1 MGQLVVNVE
10 SRRGNADKKKAKSSS
25 RKCGDHC
32 GDRLLIDPRTSKFLS
47 VWDFL
52 GSLPMLYTAIATPY
66 EVAFLE
72 PDANP
77 ATPRFIIDR
86 IVDVFFV
93 LDMILQF
100 FIMFEAEPNGN
111 PRAQKDLIQ
120 PHDKQIEM
128 VKRFDQIA
136 WNYLNTWFVVD
147 FISVLTV
154 AVDTLPL
161 VEEKVGLQIIE
172 SASGEGAVG
181 EGITKFRVLRL
192 LRVVRLVKLVR
203 LVKATRILKRWW
215 ASFALDFS
223 TLTVV
228 NCILGYLYFGHL
240 LACLLVLGVSLAETP
255 LYTWK
260 GSKKFCVQTDDPHD
274 VNNEFFQPYK
284 TWVLMPP
291 PSNPDIAHL
300 TDVWCVGPYEMWV
313 LTFYWMIMLIS
324 GAAGGDTD
332 ARYMNPSE
340 SMLFM
345 FCTIVACLI
354 NSVIIASLCDV
365 LSNMNPEGVAFRNSM
380 DQLNRYCRKHKL
392 GQPTRIKLREY
403 LYRSQH
409 VQVGK
414 SQQALMMLLS
424 QKLQGELSLQV
435 NGPWLMTIPFLR
447 GIEAACSVRISL
459 TLEPMVFVPTELLNA
474 DAMYHVSKGTVIHR
488 GLVLL
493 GGSVFGDDCILQR
506 ISLRSLPGRALTYVD
521 VTRVTRKNLLSIV
534 YDKVD
539 GASGASAAFKYPL
552 AADKVRWSAI
562 WLAMRRWALQYLEK
576 ERKLAGVSHNISFSN
591 MLSSLSNMET
601 GDPLE
606 IEEAKEMATRLAK
619 LETKAKKDTYYK
631 SLTRRLAGF
640 DSKLTPKKE
649 LNESASASAE
659 TPASASTER
668 ALPVVSPSS
677 SIEPTSRCRC
687 SSSIL
692 ASPPFSSTPKDQKSI
707 RETLKASRS
716 SRHGINWLVRYPVD
730 SSVTDSCCRSIEG
743 PSTAETGA
751 AAAPSTP
758 YVQGMQE
765 LPARVPP
772 LDADYRGN
780 MKLKVALSKAV
791 AALPQDAVLPGRLT
805 PPRRASASTRAAALN
820 GVRVGNIPNADP
832 NAESVARRAR
842 GRGSNSNATATAT
855 ATATAPAPTDT
866 PASGAAAA
874 PGSVPAPSRSSNSCT
889 VWKDVGSCLLWC
901 SIYFATGSAFFMNMQ
916 GWNVWESLY
925 FLMGTAA
932 TVGYGDLHPDPS
944 VQGSRAFTVAYIIF
958 GVGVVFAQLSALIA
972 RCIQP
977 LYSWSRN
984 ATERCFPQKGIDID
998 GDGTADFKVP
1008 RKPLFYYSKNLAA
1021 PFVIVMSIQG
1031 AFAAVFCE
1039 IEGWDFWSACYH
1051 CFVTMTTVGFGDV
1064 KIHTDGGRMW
1074 AFFHILISVSI
1085 LTATLND
1092 VSELFDARKAAL
1104 RRMKM
1109 IEGAADVGLMLSLDK
1124 DGNGVDKFE
1133 FVTGMLIMLDGVKQQ
1148 DLDLFS
1154 KLFEK
1159 LDIDGSGLIDA
1170 NDITALDPSRKT
1182 ASRRAS
1188 DNFDHEASW
1197 AEDAFDA
1204 VEDAFDAVGSTM
1216 GSGPQTVGMAVDRRG
1231 RLQRSNSNSGGF

>member
-1 MGQLVVNVE
+1 
-10 SRRGNADKKKAKSSS
+10 
-25 RKCGDHC
+25 
-32 GDRLLIDPRTSKFLS
+32 LIDPRTSKFLS
-47 VWDFL
+47 IWDSL
-52 GSLPMLYTAIATPY
+52 GGLALLYTAIATPY

-72 PDANP
+72 PDTNP

-86 IVDVFFV
+86 IVDVFFA

-100 FIMFEAEPNGN
+100 FIMYEAEPNYN
-111 PRAQKDLIQ
+111 PLAQKGSILL
-120 PHDKQIEM
+120 HAKQIEM
-128 VKRFDQIA
+128 VKQFDRIA
-136 WNYLNTWFVVD
+136 WNYSKNWFVVD
-147 FISVLTV
+147 LISVLTV
-154 AVDTLPL
+154 AFDILPL
-161 VEEKVGLQIIE
+161 VEEKVGPPVLE
-172 SASGEGAVG
+172 SASGEGAVA
-181 EGITKFRVLRL
+181 EGITKLRVLRL

-203 LVKATRILKRWW
+203 LVKASRILKRWW
-215 ASFALDFS
+215 TSFALDFS

-228 NCILGYLYFGHL
+228 KCILGYLYFGHL
-240 LACLLVLGVSLAETP
+240 LACFLVLGGSLAETP
-255 LYTWK
+255 LDTWK

-313 LTFYWMIMLIS
+313 MTFYWMIMLIS

-392 GQPTRIKLREY
+392 AQPTRIKLREY
-403 LYRSQH
+403 LYRSEH
-409 VQVGK
+409 VQVCK

-447 GIEAACSVRISL
+447 GIETACSVLISL
-459 TLEPMVFVPTELLNA
+459 KLESMVFVPTELLPA

-488 GLVLL
+488 GSVLL

-506 ISLRSLPGRALTYVD
+506 ISLRSLPARALTYVD
-521 VTRVTRKNLLSIV
+521 VTRVTRENLLSIV
-534 YDKVD
+534 YDRID
-539 GASGASAAFKYPL
+539 GSSGASAAFKYPL

-562 WLAMRRWALQYLEK
+562 WLAMRRWAVQYLEK
-576 ERKLAGVSHNISFSN
+576 ERKQAVPQNLSFSN

-606 IEEAKEMATRLAK
+606 IEEAKEMAARLAM
-619 LETKAKKDTYYK
+619 LETKAKKGTYYK
-631 SLTRRLAGF
+631 SLTRRFSGF
-640 DSKLTPKKE
+640 DSKPTPKKE
-649 LNESASASAE
+649 VNESASASAE
-659 TPASASTER
+659 APASASTER

-677 SIEPTSRCRC
+677 SIEPTSQCRC
-687 SSSIL
+687 SSSIP
-692 ASPPFSSTPKDQKSI
+692 ASLPTSSTPKDQKLI
-707 RETLKASRS
+707 RETPKASRS
-716 SRHGINWLVRYPVD
+716 SRDGIHWLVRYPVD
-730 SSVTDSCCRSIEG
+730 SSLTDSCCRSIEG
-743 PSTAETGA
+743 PTTAEAVA
-751 AAAPSTP
+751 AAAPLTS
-758 YVQGMQE
+758 YVQGIQE
-765 LPARVPP
+765 PP
-772 LDADYRGN
+772 ICMSTLDADYRGS

-791 AALPQDAVLPGRLT
+791 AARPQDAVLPGRLT
-805 PPRRASASTRAAALN
+805 PPSGSSACTRAVALN
-820 GVRVGNIPNADP
+820 RVGVRIIPNANP
-832 NAESVARRAR
+832 NAESGARRAQ
-842 GRGSNSNATATAT
+842 GRGSTGSATATAT
-855 ATATAPAPTDT
+855 ATATAPADT
-866 PASGAAAA
+866 PASGAAV
-874 PGSVPAPSRSSNSCT
+874 PRSVPAASRSSNSCT
-889 VWKDVGSCLLWC
+889 FWKDVVSCLLWC

-925 FLMGTAA
+925 FLMGAAA
-932 TVGYGDLHPDPS
+932 TVGYGDLYPDPS

-984 ATERCFPQKGIDID
+984 AMERCFPQKGIDID
-998 GDGTADFKVP
+998 GDGIADFKVP

-1021 PFVIVMSIQG
+1021 PFVMIMSIQG

-1039 IEGWDFWSACYH
+1039 IEGWDFGSACYH

-1064 KIHTDGGRMW
+1064 KINTDGGRMW
-1074 AFFHILISVSI
+1074 ALFHILFSVSI
-1085 LTATLND
+1085 LTATLGD
-1092 VSELFDARKAAL
+1092 VSELHEAREAAL

-1109 IEGAADVGLMLSLDK
+1109 IKGAADVGLMLSLDK

-1133 FVTGMLIMLDGVKQQ
+1133 FVTGMLIMLDGVSQQ
-1148 DLDLFS
+1148 DIDLFS

-1170 NDITALDPSRKT
+1170 DDITALDPARKI
-1182 ASRRAS
+1182 ASRRPS
-1188 DNFDHEASW
+1188 DNFDHKASCP
-1197 AEDAFDA
+1197 EGAFDA
-1204 VEDAFDAVGSTM
+1204 VEDAFDAVGSMM
-1216 GSGPQTVGMAVDRRG
+1216 GSGPQTIGMAVDRG
-1231 RLQRSNSNSGGF
+1231 SRLKRTNSHSGPF